1 MNDPHVVALIYNIKH
16 GQSVN
21 YRAAKSIDHEEP
33 GFHVK
38 IANEK
43 VRFEFKKHHA
53 TVEAAR
59 RSIEEYICAWEVVA
73 GLRGGP
79 NCFKLKYDYA
89 QIEDRNPTPGVTVLH
104 GLPLRSE
111 VTISKA
117 VLTVSP
123 PHYPSPPSG
132 LKIIPDVQTLYDRYM
147 GYRQGKEPLAGMAY
161 FCLTILERSTEKK
174 NSRKVAAE
182 TYGIKL
188 EVLNK
193 IGHLSS
199 EKGGQ
204 QARKAGG
211 KDEDL
216 TTQDRHFLEEAIKVV
231 IRRAAERAHDP
242 HRALPQI
249 SMSDLPF
256 PSSGS

>member
-1 MNDPHVVALIYNIKH
+1 MNGPHVVALIYNIKH

-21 YRAAKSIDHEEP
+21 YRAAKSMDHEEP

-59 RSIEEYICAWEVVA
+59 RSIEEYICAWEVGA

-79 NCFKLKYDYA
+79 NCFKLTYDYA

-147 GYRQGKEPLAGMAY
+147 GYRQGKEPLTTMAY
-161 FCLTILERSTEKK
+161 FCLTVIERSPAK
-174 NSRKVAAE
+174 NDFSSRVRD
-182 TYGIKL
+182 
-188 EVLNK
+188 K
-193 IGHLSS
+193 IRHLSS
-199 EKGGQ
+199 GKGGQ
-204 QARKAGG
+204 QARKADGR
-211 KDEDL
+211 DSDL
-216 TTQDRHFLEEAIKVV
+216 TDQDSRFLDEAIKAV
-231 IRRAAERAHDP
+231 ILRAAERAHGPD
-242 HRALPQI
+242 RALPQI
-249 SMSDLPF
+249 SMSDLPV
-256 PSSGS
+256 PSSESRT